1 MAKDQNTFAKRRR
14 EMEKKR
20 KAEEKRARRQK
31 KKEQAAEAWKEALKR
46 DPNNAI
52 VKKNLRLVGG

>member
-1 MAKDQNTFAKRRR
+1 MAKDQNTFLKRQR

-31 KKEQAAEAWKEALKR
+31 KKEEAAGTSEPEIV
-46 DPNNAI
+46 DPSVI
-52 VKKNLRLVGG
+52 EE